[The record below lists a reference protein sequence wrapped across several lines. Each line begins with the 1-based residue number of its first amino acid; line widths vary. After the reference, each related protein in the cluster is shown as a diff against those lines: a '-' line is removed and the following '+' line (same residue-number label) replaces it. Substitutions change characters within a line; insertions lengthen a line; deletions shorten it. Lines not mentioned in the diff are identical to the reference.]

1 MKVITITEP
10 KYPLEDYLRD
20 FPNVE
25 KIYDSNGILLWKKK
39 FDLKQFLSTQSNSFY
54 AFVTYDGKTEPTYF
68 CLYNF
73 DNEHWFLESSCEL
86 RFYGKK
92 AVVENFQIAPYLWK
106 YEIESIEIVSE
117 KEVLRYLLAEKTLK
131 T

>member
-68 CLYNF
+68 CLHNF
-73 DNEHWFLESSCEL
+73 DNEHWFLE
-86 RFYGKK
+86 RHIVTGK
-92 AVVENFQIAPYLWK
+92 QIGRAH
-106 YEIESIEIVSE
+106 V
-117 KEVLRYLLAEKTLK
+117 
-131 T
+131 